1 MKRKKSFSFKFRL
14 FRYYFNRLFQTEE
27 VKPAPAAA
35 APTPVVETPAPAPVE
50 EAPAPAPVE
59 ETPAPAP
66 VEEKKEEVA
75 EEKPAEPKLKFSK
88 YIKSQNLMEGES
100 LTLECAAG
108 LCLFR

>member
-35 APTPVVETPAPAPVE
+35 APTPVE